1 MFLYIYYKC
10 RNNHHDTYTVDKL
23 QLNSTSN
30 SNHNHRLVDFFSIVA
45 LIIFFFCFRSSIEN
59 AKRIKAR
66 VSKHNSIFDLSRVIV
81 HSDDFFLHVDVI
93 RLHFELEE
101 ANALLES
108 DFV

>member
-45 LIIFFFCFRSSIEN
+45 LIIFFLFSVQYRERETHKSSCV
-59 AKRIKAR
+59 KT
-66 VSKHNSIFDLSRVIV
+66 
-81 HSDDFFLHVDVI
+81 
-93 RLHFELEE
+93 
-101 ANALLES
+101 
-108 DFV
+108 